1 VNPFTGNPRHL
12 PARVALSVVQGCV
25 VLILSAG
32 GQVVIQTTTGP
43 ASTGRSGTVTA
54 SDFATRG
61 VVHSASE
68 DGVAPGVATPSGQS
82 GVDSGSVGGVPAA
95 AGVHASTVAIK
106 GTASGTPALAG
117 VPRPSPVSSSG
128 AHRVPISQL
137 KVMNYYPAHN
147 GWSDMWVYWDA
158 ATLDS
163 DFGRIAALRANTV
176 RIIVDTNPGSFGWPS
191 PNPVMQQ
198 RLAATVALAARHG
211 LGVQLTLFDLPFAD
225 YTNFSGS
232 ESWANQV
239 LAPFYGDQRISF
251 VELRNEINPN
261 VAVQN
266 SWVKHMLPYLKS
278 IDGGIPVTVSV
289 CGCDNAGDLA
299 QLKNAIAP
307 VVPDFWDFHFYADAS
322 LAFGAFR
329 DAKVYAAPQPLL
341 VGETGYRT
349 DVTNADVAGVPW
361 TSSAQEAYQN
371 QFYRTVANAARQAG
385 IPPVGPWM
393 LYDIADPKCAVC
405 TQTFGIFRADGSAKP
420 AVSAVLAMFVGA
432 TESNDL
438 NNSFERGSS
447 GYPDV
452 WRLYGYGSGQFAQD
466 STVAHSGSASARIS
480 ASTSVAT
487 GGSPAFYSIP
497 VDGAQAGRTYT
508 MSAWVRGAAASGST
522 LVAVNFYDAHSGW
535 LGGATSAPL
544 PAGDSGWTLLTASG
558 TAPAGTAFRQL
569 VLASGN
575 NTGTAW
581 FDDVSFS

>member
-1 VNPFTGNPRHL
+1 MKRFTGNRRHL
-12 PARVALSVVQGCV
+12 RARTLLSVVQGCA
-25 VLILSAG
+25 VLILSGG
-32 GQVVIQTTTGP
+32 GQVMIQSSTGP
-43 ASTGRSGTVTA
+43 TSTGRSGTVTA
-54 SDFATRG
+54 SDFAARG
-61 VVHSASE
+61 VVHPASE
-68 DGVAPGVATPSGQS
+68 DGVAPAVAAPSGES
-82 GVDSGSVGGVPAA
+82 GVDGGDSGVVPAA
-95 AGVHASTVAIK
+95 AVDHTSIAALHETTSTSA
-106 GTASGTPALAG
+106 ALAG
-117 VPRPSPVSSSG
+117 VRRPSPVPSSG
-128 AHRVPISQL
+128 AHRVPINQL

-176 RIIVDTNPGSFGWPS
+176 RIIVDTQTWSFGWPS

-198 RLAATVALAARHG
+198 RLAATVSLAAKHG
-211 LGVQLTLFDLPFAD
+211 LGVQLTLFDVPFAD
-225 YTNFSGS
+225 YSNFSSS

-239 LAPFYGDQRISF
+239 LAPFHGDQRISV
-251 VELRNEINPN
+251 VELRNEIDPN
-261 VAVQN
+261 VAVQM

-299 QLKNAIAP
+299 QLKNGIAP
-307 VVPDFWDFHFYADAS
+307 VVPDFWDFHFYADAA
-322 LAFGAFR
+322 LAFGTFR
-329 DAKVYAAPQPLL
+329 DAKAYAAPQPLL

-349 DVTNADVAGVPW
+349 DVNNTDVAGIPW
-361 TSSAQEAYQN
+361 TQSAQEAYQN

-420 AVSAVLAMFVGA
+420 AVSAVLAMFAG
-432 TESNDL
+432 TSESNDL
-438 NNSFERGSS
+438 NNSFERGSG
-447 GYPDV
+447 GYPDI
-452 WRLYGYGSGQFAQD
+452 WRLYGWGYGTFAQD
-466 STVAHSGSASARIS
+466 SSVAHSGSASARIS

-508 MSAWVRGAAASGST
+508 VSAWVRGAAASGST
-522 LVAVNFYDAHSGW
+522 LVGVYFYDAHSGW

-544 PAGDSGWTLLTASG
+544 PAGDSGWTLLTASA